1 MSKSLKK
8 LLLCVLCVFSLSF
21 VTLTLVSCSNENQT
35 AVTPEELFTKLTLND
50 VTVDYDGEEH
60 RIEIEGE
67 LPEDAKV
74 EYSGNDKK
82 NPGEYHI
89 VAKVSYKG
97 KSKNYYA
104 TLLINKLSSTLSAEK
119 NQVKYVSDEST
130 LPTYEINHTDQPV
143 QIKVKRNGIDV
154 ESNVISRAGV
164 YEVELYAEATP
175 IYKESNH
182 MVVQLTVKE
191 SQFEGISFK
200 DAVYE
205 ADQEEHSVVLEGTL
219 PAGYSVEYENNTASS
234 VGSYFAVAKIKNATG
249 EVVETHRAVMK
260 IENKDDAAFETY
272 LNEFFV
278 MYLEGDQLSVNI
290 ICENPSDFGLERYD
304 AVWYTYKRDTDTS
317 SADVVKEFNDLL
329 DGLHQFDESVL
340 SERQALA
347 YRQIDS
353 FLSYH
358 KNYNSLKDVDFM
370 ENHYIDQFGGYVA
383 DFGTYMEAYTL
394 REKADVEDIVNYI
407 LSTETAFSSYIDY
420 LEDKTEAGY
429 PLSNYTLQAMIN
441 YLNDILLSL
450 KGGKSYYLNDILAN
464 KVDATEFLSD
474 EEKADFKSRIK
485 TALDNEFVRGI
496 TFLNEKLPTFIKD
509 VAPEEGYWAIYEN
522 GKDLFELEL
531 KNLLG
536 INDLDMEEYIA
547 ELDYNYEYTSSKASE
562 AFSTIQNKYKID
574 SYAKL
579 NQLFEECA
587 IFDGTPEEML
597 EYLNEFAKT
606 IVPELKHK
614 PIITVKNMDEASA
627 KVSNAVAYYMKSALD
642 NKTQEFITLN
652 PLKLGDKNDVLGTL
666 SHEGYPGHL
675 YAYCYSKE
683 LNLHNISKIMTS
695 TAHGEGWAT
704 YVELKLYETA
714 RNNSTSQKF
723 KDVMD
728 YCYYN
733 QLSSFLLETRLD
745 VGIHYEG
752 WGVEDIRDFLGSG
765 YTLED
770 AKDIYRLLIET
781 PVTYAA
787 YGYGK
792 YFFYNLHVQGK
803 KALGKYYDE
812 VEFNQMLLSKG
823 WTSLGEL
830 QATYDQYISEKS
842 FIYGIQ

>member
-1 MSKSLKK
+1 MSKSFKK
-8 LLLCVLCVFSLSF
+8 LLLCILCAFSLSF
-21 VTLTLVSCSNENQT
+21 VTVTLVSCTNNDKT
-35 AVTPEELFTKLTLND
+35 AVTPEELFPKLSLND
-50 VTVDYDGEEH
+50 VEIDYDGEAH

-67 LPEDAKV
+67 LPEEAKV
-74 EYSGNDKK
+74 EYTGNDKTA
-82 NPGEYHI
+82 PGEYHI
-89 VAKVSYKG
+89 VARVTYKG

-104 TLLINKLSSTLSAEK
+104 TLMINKLTSTLSALET
-119 NQVKYVSDEST
+119 QVKYVSDEST
-130 LPTYEINHTDQPV
+130 MPAYEITHSDQPV
-143 QIKVKRNGIDV
+143 QMKVKRNGILV

-164 YEVELYAEATP
+164 YEIELYAEATS

-182 MVVQLTVKE
+182 VMVQLTVKE
-191 SQFEGISFK
+191 SQFEGVSFK
-200 DAVYE
+200 DQVFL
-205 ADQEEHSVVLEGTL
+205 ADQEEHTMVIEGTL

-234 VGSYFAVAKIKNATG
+234 VGTYFAVAKIKDTAG
-249 EVVETHRAVMK
+249 EIVETHRAVMK
-260 IENKDDAAFETY
+260 IENKDDEAFETY

-290 ICENPSDFGLERYD
+290 ICENPADFGLERYD
-304 AVWYTYKRDTDTS
+304 AVWYTYKRDTNS
-317 SADVVKEFNDLL
+317 SSTDAVKEFDTLL
-329 DGLHQFDESVL
+329 DELHQYDIASL

-347 YRQIDS
+347 YRQLDS
-353 FLSYH
+353 FLSYQ
-358 KNYNSLKDVDFM
+358 KNYNSFKDIDFM

-420 LEDKTEAGY
+420 LEDKTQAGY

-450 KGGKSYYLNDILAN
+450 DGGKTYYLNDILAR
-464 KVDATEFLSD
+464 KVDATDFLTID
-474 EEKADFKSRIK
+474 EKTEFKSRIK

-496 TFLNEKLPTFIKD
+496 RFLTEQLPTFIKD
-509 VAPEEGYWAIYEN
+509 AASEEGYWAIYEQ
-522 GKDLFELEL
+522 GKELFELEL

-536 INDLDMEEYIA
+536 ISDLDMEEYIR
-547 ELDYNYEYTSSKASE
+547 ELDYNYEYTSSKALE
-562 AFSTIQNKYKID
+562 AFSTIQSKYKID

-579 NQLFEECA
+579 NQLFEECT

-606 IVPELKHK
+606 IVPELKNK
-614 PIITVKNMDEASA
+614 PMITVKNMDEASA

-642 NKTQEFITLN
+642 NETQEFITLN

-683 LNLHNISKIMTS
+683 LDLHNLSKIMTS

-714 RNNSTSQKF
+714 KNNSNSQKF

-733 QLSSFLLETRLD
+733 QLSSFLLETRID

-752 WGVEDIRDFLGSG
+752 WSIADIRDFLGSN

-770 AKDIYRLLIET
+770 ARDIYRLLIET

-830 QATYDQYISEKS
+830 QDTYDQYILEKKH
-842 FIYGIQ
+842 IYGIQ